1 MKNVFDNVLQAVGN
15 TPLIRIN
22 RLNPN
27 PRTTIYAKLECK
39 NPGGS
44 IKDRPALFMI
54 EAAERS
60 GELTPQ
66 KTIIEA
72 TSGNTG
78 IGLAVVAAVKGYRL
92 ILAMPETA
100 STERQK
106 ILKALGAELLLTP
119 GALGTDGAIEEV
131 YRMVRE
137 HPDKYF
143 LADQFNNPA
152 NPEAHYRGTGPE
164 IFEQTEGRVN
174 VVVTTLGTSGT
185 AMGIFQAMKERNPA
199 IEVVAVE
206 PYPGHKIQGLKNMKE
221 SYVPGIFDRHKLD
234 RIIHVKDEDAFEMAR
249 RLAREE
255 GIFVGMSSGACMAA
269 AVEIAKE
276 RESGVIVAVLPDGGD
291 RYLSTNLFT
300 TMLEPD
306 FRFFDFLQRSKV
318 DFKPVLEGKIRI
330 AVTGPPLDSCLSLE
344 TARRLMLADILTRFV
359 RAKGFRT
366 ETIVLLPD
374 LDSRSIQCA
383 LEKNAALEDYVEERI
398 SIFSSELHKLGM
410 APQLALTKTSDHLE
424 AVVNLVRSLL
434 KKGVAYE
441 KLRSVYFSV
450 AQVDDYGRLPRIDPR
465 KVRVGSSVDL
475 SAYEKLN
482 PRDFALLKRATLAEL
497 KRGHYIKTE
506 WGNVVP
512 TWHIATAAMVT
523 DQMGF
528 PVDICVSAMDFLF
541 PHLENLRTIAAA
553 FAGKPYANTWLLCE
567 KIQSAE
573 EHNGTPS
580 RNKEPTRPLTLE
592 DLYAQGL
599 TPAEVRFWFIASHYR
614 KPMRVSKQSL
624 QSAVRGLKRVRELI
638 HRLRHHPVHDGSVN
652 GVEEEVFS
660 LERDFFDA
668 LADDV
673 NTPKALAALFD
684 FVRKMHLRMEQ
695 GPLAPR
701 AKEAAFKAV
710 ESVDRIL
717 GLFELDLRPLSE
729 HEKALLDEREA
740 ARSRKDWAR
749 ADALREE
756 LRRRGIM
763 VRDTAHGPIWER
775 VS

>member
-1 MKNVFDNVLQAVGN
+1 MKNVFDNVLQAIGN
-15 TPLIRIN
+15 TPLVRIN

-44 IKDRPALFMI
+44 IKDRTALFMI
-54 EAAERS
+54 EAAERK
-60 GELTPQ
+60 GELTAD

-100 STERQK
+100 SLERQK

-137 HPDKYF
+137 HPEKYF
-143 LADQFNNPA
+143 LADQFNNLA

-164 IFEQTEGRVN
+164 IYDQTEGRVN

-185 AMGIFQAMKERNPA
+185 AMGILQAMKERNPA

-234 RIIHVKDEDAFEMAR
+234 RIVHVKDEDAFEMAR

-255 GIFVGMSSGACMAA
+255 GLFVGMSSGACMAA

-276 RESGVIVAVLPDGGD
+276 RQDGVIVAVLPDGGD

-306 FRFFDFLQRSKV
+306 FRFFDFLRRDKV
-318 DFKPVLEGKIRI
+318 DFKPVVEGKIRI

-344 TARRLMLADILTRFV
+344 TARRLMLADVLTRFV
-359 RAKGFRT
+359 RSKGFRA
-366 ETIVLLPD
+366 ETVVLLPD

-383 LEKNAALEDYVEERI
+383 AEKGTSLEHYVQERTAV
-398 SIFSSELHKLGM
+398 FTSELEKLGM
-410 APQLALTKTSDHLE
+410 APQLVTTKTSEHME
-424 AVVNLVRSLL
+424 AVVALVRSLL
-434 KKGVAYE
+434 KKGAAYE

-450 AQVDDYGRLPRIDPR
+450 AQMDDYGRLSGVDPKKIR
-465 KVRVGSSVDL
+465 PGSSVDL

-497 KRGHYIKTE
+497 KRGDYMKTE

-512 TWHIATAAMVT
+512 TWHIAAAAMVM
-523 DQMGF
+523 DRFGF
-528 PVDICVSAMDFLF
+528 PLDLCVSGMDFLF
-541 PHLENLRTIAAA
+541 PHLENVHTIARAL
-553 FAGKPYANTWLLCE
+553 AGKPYANIWLLTERIQLADEE
-567 KIQSAE
+567 KTLEMPPAE
-573 EHNGTPS
+573 TSKG
-580 RNKEPTRPLTLE
+580 LTLE
-592 DLYAQGL
+592 DLTAQGM
-599 TPAEVRFWFIASHYR
+599 TPAEIRFWLIASHYR
-614 KPMRVSKQSL
+614 KPMKVSSQSL
-624 QSAVRGLKRVRELI
+624 RSAAQGLKRIREFI
-638 HRLRHHPVHDGSVN
+638 NRVHHVPVEDQGTD

-660 LERDFFDA
+660 LERGFFDA
-668 LADDV
+668 LADDL

-684 FVRKMHLRMEQ
+684 FVRKMNLRMQ
-695 GPLAPR
+695 RGPLTTR
-701 AKEAAFKAV
+701 AKEAVLKAL

-717 GLFELDLRPLSE
+717 GLFERDLRALSPE
-729 HEKALLDEREA
+729 EKALIAQREEARA
-740 ARSRKDWAR
+740 AKDWAR
-749 ADALREE
+749 ADALRDE
-756 LRRRGIM
+756 LRRLGIV
-763 VRDTAHGPIWER
+763 VRDTPHGPLWQR

>member
-1 MKNVFDNVLQAVGN
+1 MKNVFDNVLQAIGN
-15 TPLIRIN
+15 TPLVRIN

-44 IKDRPALFMI
+44 IKDRPALAMI

-100 STERQK
+100 SSERQK

-164 IFEQTEGRVN
+164 IYEQTEGRVN

-185 AMGIFQAMKERNPA
+185 AMGILQAMKERNAA

-234 RIIHVKDEDAFEMAR
+234 RIVHVKDEDAFEMAR

-306 FRFFDFLQRSKV
+306 FRFFDFLQRTKV
-318 DFKPVLEGKIRI
+318 NFKPVVEGTIRI

-359 RAKGFRT
+359 RSKGFRT
-366 ETIVLLPD
+366 ETYVFLPD
-374 LDSRSIQCA
+374 LDSRSIQSA
-383 LEKNAALEDYVEERI
+383 LEKNTALEDYVEEQMAV
-398 SIFSSELHKLGM
+398 FTTELQKLGM
-410 APQLALTKTSDHLE
+410 ASQLGLTKTSDHLD
-424 AVVNLVRSLL
+424 AVVNLVRSLI
-434 KKGVAYE
+434 KKGAAYE

-450 AQVDDYGRLPRIDPR
+450 AQVDDYGRLPRIDPKKIR
-465 KVRVGSSVDL
+465 PGSSVDL

-512 TWHIATAAMVT
+512 TWHIATAAMVM
-523 DQMGF
+523 DQLGF

-553 FAGKPYANTWLLCE
+553 FTGKAYANTWLLCE
-567 KIQSAE
+567 RIQSAE
-573 EHNGTPS
+573 DES
-580 RNKEPTRPLTLE
+580 SALWKAEESARPLTLE
-592 DLYAQGL
+592 DLYAQGM
-599 TPAEVRFWFIASHYR
+599 TPTEVRFWLIASHYR
-614 KPMRVSKQSL
+614 KPMRLSRQSL
-624 QSAVRGLKRVRELI
+624 QSAARGLKRVREFI
-638 HRLRHHPVHDGSVN
+638 HRLRHSPVDDGAVN

-660 LERDFFDA
+660 LERDFFEA
-668 LADDV
+668 LANDV

-684 FVRKMHLRMEQ
+684 FVRTMHQRMDQ

-701 AKEAAFKAV
+701 AKEAALQAV
-710 ESVDRIL
+710 QNVDRIL
-717 GLFELDLRPLSE
+717 GLFEPELRPLSNE
-729 HEKALLDEREA
+729 EKALMDQREA
-740 ARSRKDWAR
+740 ARARKDWAR

-756 LRRRGIM
+756 LRRLGIV
-763 VRDTAHGPIWER
+763 VRDSAHGPIWER
-775 VS
+775 IS

>member
-1 MKNVFDNVLQAVGN
+1 MRNVFDNVLQAIGN
-15 TPLIRIN
+15 TPLVRIN

-27 PRTTIYAKLECK
+27 PRTTIYAKLEYK

-44 IKDRPALFMI
+44 IKDRTALFMI

-60 GELTPQ
+60 GELTPD

-100 STERQK
+100 SSERQK

-137 HPDKYF
+137 YPEKYF

-164 IFEQTEGRVN
+164 IYEQTQGLVN

-185 AMGIFQAMKERNPA
+185 AMGILQAMKERNPA

-234 RIIHVKDEDAFEMAR
+234 RIVHVKDEDAFEMAR

-255 GIFVGMSSGACMAA
+255 GLFVGMSSGACMAA

-276 RESGVIVAVLPDGGD
+276 RQDGLIVAVFPDGGD

-300 TMLEPD
+300 TMQEPD
-306 FRFFDFLQRSKV
+306 FRFFDFLRREKL
-318 DFKPVLEGKIRI
+318 DFKPATEGKIRI

-344 TARRLMLADILTRFV
+344 SARRLILADILTRF
-359 RAKGFRT
+359 AQSQGFRT
-366 ETIVLLPD
+366 DTVVLLPD

-383 LEKNAALEDYVEERI
+383 TEKGVPLDDYVKERTAV
-398 SIFSSELHKLGM
+398 FASELEKLGM
-410 APQLALTKTSDHLE
+410 APQLAMTKTSEHVD
-424 AVVNLVRSLL
+424 AIVNLVRSLL
-434 KKGVAYE
+434 NKGSAYE
-441 KLRSVYFSV
+441 KLRSVYFNV
-450 AQVDDYGRLPRIDPR
+450 AQVDDYGRLSRIDPKKIR
-465 KVRVGSSVDL
+465 PGSSVDL
-475 SAYEKLN
+475 SAFEKLN

-512 TWHIATAAMVT
+512 SWHIATVAMVM
-523 DQMGF
+523 DQLGL
-528 PVDICVSAMDFLF
+528 PVDICVSGMDFLF
-541 PHLENLRTIAAA
+541 PHLENVRTIAWAVR
-553 FAGKPYANTWLLCE
+553 GKPYANTWLLTE
-567 KIQSAE
+567 RIQNAQE
-573 EHNGTPS
+573 DHRPQRNHQDPS
-580 RNKEPTRPLTLE
+580 KALDLH
-592 DLYAQGL
+592 DLYDLGM
-599 TPAEVRFWFIASHYR
+599 TPAEVRFWLIASHYR
-614 KPMRVSKQSL
+614 KPLRVSPQSL
-624 QSAVRGLKRVRELI
+624 RSAAQGLKRIREFL
-638 HRLRHHPVHDGSVN
+638 HRLNFASIEEGAVN

-660 LERDFFDA
+660 MEQGFFEA
-668 LADDV
+668 LSDDL
-673 NTPKALAALFD
+673 NTPKALAAIFD
-684 FVRKMHLRMEQ
+684 FVRKMNLRMER
-695 GPLAPR
+695 GPLSPK
-701 AKEAAFKAV
+701 AKEAALKAV
-710 ESVDRIL
+710 RSVDRIL
-717 GLFELDLRPLSE
+717 GLFEMELRPLSTE
-729 HEKALLDEREA
+729 EKALLDQREA
-740 ARSRKDWAR
+740 ARAVKDWAR
-749 ADALREE
+749 ADALRDE
-756 LRRRGIM
+756 LRRLGII
-763 VRDTAHGPIWER
+763 VRDTPQGSLWER
-775 VS
+775 VF

>member
-1 MKNVFDNVLQAVGN
+1 MKNVYDNVLQVIGN
-15 TPLIRIN
+15 TPLVRIN

-27 PRTTIYAKLECK
+27 PRTTIYAKLESK

-44 IKDRPALFMI
+44 IKDRTALFMI

-60 GELTPQ
+60 GELTPN

-100 STERQK
+100 SSERQK

-137 HPDKYF
+137 QPDKYF

-164 IFEQTEGRVN
+164 IYEQTDGKVN

-185 AMGIFQAMKERNPA
+185 AMGILRAMKERNPA

-221 SYVPGIFDRHKLD
+221 SYVPGIFERHRLD
-234 RIIHVKDEDAFEMAR
+234 RIVHVKDEDAFEMAR

-255 GIFVGMSSGACMAA
+255 GLFVGMSSGACMAA

-306 FRFFDFLQRSKV
+306 FRFFDFLQRRKV
-318 DFKPVLEGKIRI
+318 DFKPAVEGKIRI

-359 RAKGFRT
+359 QSKGFRT
-366 ETIVLLPD
+366 ETFVLLPD

-383 LEKNAALEDYVEERI
+383 IEKNTSLEDYVQDRI
-398 SIFSSELHKLGM
+398 AVFSSELQKLGM
-410 APQLALTKTSDHLE
+410 AAQLALTKTSEHLE
-424 AVVNLVRSLL
+424 AIVQLVRSLL

-450 AQVDDYGRLPRIDPR
+450 AQVDDYGRLSRIDPK
-465 KVRVGSSVDL
+465 KVRPGSSVDL

-497 KRGHYIKTE
+497 KRGHYLKTE

-512 TWHIATAAMVT
+512 TWHIASAAMVM
-523 DQMGF
+523 DQLGF
-528 PVDICVSAMDFLF
+528 PLDIYVSGMDFLF
-541 PHLENLRTIAAA
+541 PHLENLRTIAWALT
-553 FAGKPYANTWLLCE
+553 GKAYANTWLLCE
-567 KIQSAE
+567 RIQNAE
-573 EHNGTPS
+573 EETAESTEPEACS
-580 RNKEPTRPLTLE
+580 RSLTLE
-592 DLYAQGL
+592 DLYAEGM
-599 TPAEVRFWFIASHYR
+599 TPAEVRFWLIASHYR
-614 KPMRVSKQSL
+614 KPMTVSRQSL
-624 QSAVRGLKRVRELI
+624 RSAAQGLKRVREFI
-638 HRLRHHPVHDGSVN
+638 HRLHHASVHEGAVN

-660 LERDFFDA
+660 LERGFFDA
-668 LADDV
+668 LADDM

-684 FVRKMHLRMEQ
+684 FVRTMNLRLEQ

-701 AKEAAFKAV
+701 AKEAALKAV
-710 ESVDRIL
+710 QNVDRIL
-717 GLFELDLRPLSE
+717 GLFALDLRPLSAE
-729 HEKALLDEREA
+729 EKALMEQREA
-740 ARSRKDWAR
+740 ARAAKDWAR

-756 LRRRGIM
+756 LRRLGIV
-763 VRDTAHGPIWER
+763 VRDSAHGTLWER

>member
-1 MKNVFDNVLQAVGN
+1 MQE
-15 TPLIRIN
+15 
-22 RLNPN
+22 
-27 PRTTIYAKLECK
+27 PRR
-39 NPGGS
+39 S
-44 IKDRPALFMI
+44 IKDRTALFMI

-60 GELTPQ
+60 GELTPD

-100 STERQK
+100 SMERQK

-137 HPDKYF
+137 HPEKYF
-143 LADQFNNPA
+143 MPDQFNNPA
-152 NPEAHYRGTGPE
+152 NPEAHHRGTGPE
-164 IFEQTEGRVN
+164 IYEQTDGRVN

-185 AMGIFQAMKERNPA
+185 AMGILQAMKERNPA

-234 RIIHVKDEDAFEMAR
+234 RIVHVKDEDAFEMAR

-276 RESGVIVAVLPDGGD
+276 RRDGIIVAVFPDGGD

-306 FRFFDFLQRSKV
+306 FRFFDFLRREKP
-318 DFKPVLEGKIRI
+318 DFKPVREGKVRI
-330 AVTGPPLDSCLSLE
+330 AVTGPPLDSCLALD
-344 TARRLMLADILTRFV
+344 TVRRLLVADVLARFV
-359 RAKGFRT
+359 QSKGFRS
-366 ETIVLLPD
+366 ETVVLLPD

-383 LEKNAALEDYVEERI
+383 AERGSSLEHYVHERTALFASELEK
-398 SIFSSELHKLGM
+398 LGL
-410 APQLALTKTSDHLE
+410 ASQLILTKTSEHTE
-424 AVVNLVRSLL
+424 AVVTLVRSLL
-434 KKGVAYE
+434 KKGAAYE

-450 AQVDDYGRLPRIDPR
+450 AQADDYGRLSRIDPK
-465 KVRVGSSVDL
+465 KVRPGSSVDL

-497 KRGHYIKTE
+497 KRGDYVKTE

-512 TWHIATAAMVT
+512 TWHIAAAAMVM
-523 DQMGF
+523 DRFGF
-528 PVDICVSAMDFLF
+528 PLDLCVSGMDFLF
-541 PHLENLRTIAAA
+541 PHLENVQTIARALT
-553 FAGKPYANTWLLCE
+553 GKPYANTWLLTE
-567 KIQSAE
+567 RIQHAE
-573 EHNGTPS
+573 DGENAGILPAETL
-580 RNKEPTRPLTLE
+580 KGLTVE
-592 DLYAQGL
+592 DLYAQGM
-599 TPAEVRFWFIASHYR
+599 TPADIRFWLIASHYR
-614 KPMRVSKQSL
+614 KPMRVSPQSL
-624 QSAVRGLKRVRELI
+624 RGAARGLKRIREFI
-638 HRLRHHPVHDGSVN
+638 NRVHHAPVEDHAAD

-660 LERDFFDA
+660 LERGFFDA
-668 LADDV
+668 LADDL

-684 FVRKMHLRMEQ
+684 FVRKMNLRMER
-695 GPLAPR
+695 GPLPPR
-701 AKEAAFKAV
+701 AKEATLKALQ
-710 ESVDRIL
+710 SVDRIL
-717 GLFELDLRPLSE
+717 GLFERDLRALSPE
-729 HEKALLDEREA
+729 EKALIEQREA
-740 ARSRKDWAR
+740 ARAAKDWAR
-749 ADALREE
+749 ADALRDE
-756 LRRRGIM
+756 LRRMGIV
-763 VRDTAHGPIWER
+763 VRDTPHGPLWER
-775 VS
+775 VC